1 MRRLTAPNPLDL
13 FRIDGRVAV
22 VTGGSRGLGAT
33 AAAALAWA
41 GASVVVVARD
51 TAALVATAAAIEDET
66 GSAVVGHTAD
76 VTDESAVAE
85 VIALTI
91 QRFGRLDVLVN
102 NAGVNI
108 RGSIQDLECDDF
120 ERSLAVNVTGPW
132 LLCKHARPHLGRHGH
147 GRVINMAS
155 TFGLVA
161 AADRTP
167 YTTSK
172 GAIVQLTRALAVEW
186 APAGITVNAIAPG
199 PFLTEMNLPFEHSEH
214 SRRVIEHEVALKR
227 WAELSEIQGAV
238 LFLAS
243 DASSYVTG
251 SVLTVDGGWTA
262 H

>member
-1 MRRLTAPNPLDL
+1 MRRLTASNPLDL
-13 FRIDGRVAV
+13 FRVDGRVAV
-22 VTGGSRGLGAT
+22 VTGGSRGLGA
-33 AAAALAWA
+33 AAAGALAWA

-51 TAALVATAAAIEDET
+51 QQALSRTASAIADET
-66 GSAVVGHTAD
+66 GSIVVGRAAD
-76 VTDESAVAE
+76 VSDEASVAE
-85 VIALTI
+85 VIASTI
-91 QRFGRLDVLVN
+91 DQFGRLDVLVN

-108 RGSIQDLECDDF
+108 RGPIQDLEREDF

-132 LLCKHARPHLGRHGH
+132 LLCKHARPHLGRHGC
-147 GRVINMAS
+147 GRVINVAS
-155 TFGLVA
+155 TFGLVG

-172 GAIVQLTRALAVEW
+172 GAIVQLTRALALEW
-186 APAGITVNAIAPG
+186 AAAGITVNAIAPG

-227 WAELSEIQGAV
+227 WGEIGEIQGAI
-238 LFLAS
+238 LYLAS